1 MGGSMILKTLFMA
14 VMLTTISEAFS
25 AEPLVVVVH
34 KDNPVNELTR
44 SQLIDL
50 YMGKYV
56 AFPDGRKADPVDVA
70 NGENIREQFY
80 RELVGMP
87 LNRVNAYWSKVR
99 FSGNARPPVLQ
110 RNQQAALEYL
120 GTSESAITYITAANV
135 TSDVKVVYRFD

>member
-1 MGGSMILKTLFMA
+1 MIIKTLFMA
-14 VMLTTISEAFS
+14 GILTAISQAIS

-80 RELVGMP
+80 RELVGLP
-87 LNRVNAYWSKVR
+87 LNRVNAYWSKIR
-99 FSGNARPPVLQ
+99 FSGNARPPILQ
-110 RNQQAALEYL
+110 QNQQAALEYL
-120 GTSESAITYITAANV
+120 GTSESAITYITASNV
-135 TSDVKVVYRFD
+135 TSDVKVVYRFDQ